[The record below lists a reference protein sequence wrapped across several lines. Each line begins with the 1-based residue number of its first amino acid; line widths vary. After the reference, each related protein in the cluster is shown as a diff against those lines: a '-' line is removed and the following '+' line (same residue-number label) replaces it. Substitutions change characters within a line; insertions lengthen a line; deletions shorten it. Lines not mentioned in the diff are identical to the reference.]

1 MSYCPLITG
10 EMACPQLP
18 HATVGTP
25 GGMSSWLLHFGHIAT
40 SRSPFPGSAY
50 AEALLGCPE

>member
-1 MSYCPLITG
+1 LITG

-25 GGMSSWLLHFGHIAT
+25 GGISSWLLHFGHIAT
-40 SRSPFPGSAY
+40 SRSPFRGSAY
-50 AEALLGCPE
+50 AEALLGCPA